1 MHSSLRQ
8 RHDDENHCLSL
19 LSEPLLYDRLA
30 ASELVSCIEARVL
43 SFCLHDGQ
51 RCASAGIIPM
61 IIVSDIS
68 PSDLGDES
76 N

>member
-1 MHSSLRQ
+1 LRLM
-8 RHDDENHCLSL
+8 C
-19 LSEPLLYDRLA
+19 
-30 ASELVSCIEARVL
+30 LVSGCMMGKACI
-43 SFCLHDGQ
+43 
-51 RCASAGIIPM
+51 CALAGIIPM